1 MRSIFLILSLLL
13 TLSVVGVLV
22 KKQLA
27 SAPAGVASTP
37 GAAPTLQSP
46 QQTQQQFK
54 QALEAAGQ
62 AVKRDADEK

>member
-46 QQTQQQFK
+46 QPPYVRLVVASFFQ
-54 QALEAAGQ
+54 GG
-62 AVKRDADEK
+62 